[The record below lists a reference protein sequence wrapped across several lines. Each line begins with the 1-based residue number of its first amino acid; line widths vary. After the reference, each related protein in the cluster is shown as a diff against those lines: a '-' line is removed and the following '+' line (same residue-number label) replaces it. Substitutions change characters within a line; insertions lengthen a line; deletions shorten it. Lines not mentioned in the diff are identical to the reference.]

1 MKPDLPRKF
10 EERMQKML
18 GDEFEAYLN
27 SYQNKRQFGLR
38 INPIKITKEELENG
52 SGFHL
57 SPIPWTKTGYFYQE
71 EDQPARHPYYA
82 AGLYYLQE
90 PSAMT
95 PASRLPVEPGERV
108 LDLCAAPGGKA
119 TALGA
124 ALQGQGVL
132 VANDISNARAK
143 ALLKNLELFGISNA
157 FVTNEV
163 PGKLAESF
171 EGFFDKVMV
180 DAPCS
185 GEGMFRKDPEVIKT
199 WDEERPEYFAKLQKD
214 ILMNAVK
221 MLRPGG
227 LLFYS
232 TCTFAPVE
240 NEGSI
245 SWILEQCPEM
255 ELLQME
261 DYEGFSQGN
270 PAWGNGNPELSK
282 CVRIWPHK
290 MKGEGHFMALL
301 KKKEDAPGRPVKIGN
316 VAKLDKKSRK
326 IVEEFFENCKWKPN
340 WDRTESRGEKVYMVP
355 ELPEKINGIHFLR
368 NGLYMGELKKD
379 RFEPSQQLAMTLH
392 ASQYAG
398 ILSFSPEDERI
409 HRYLKGETIL
419 IENSEATCEKGWVLV
434 CVDHFSL
441 GWGKLVNGV
450 LKNKYWGGW
459 RKN

>member
-1 MKPDLPRKF
+1 MRQELPEAF
-10 EERMQKML
+10 ENRMREML
-18 GDEFEAYLN
+18 GEEYQEYLD
-27 SYQNKRQFGLR
+27 SYQDTRQYGLR
-38 INPIKITKEELENG
+38 VNPLKTTGEELEANT
-52 SGFHL
+52 SFHL
-57 SPIPWTKTGYFYQE
+57 HSIPWVKNGYFYAE
-71 EDQPARHPYYA
+71 EDQPSCHPYYT

-95 PASRLPVEPGERV
+95 PASRLSVKPGDRV

-124 ALQGQGVL
+124 ALQGEGVL

-157 FVTNEV
+157 FVTNEI

-171 EGFFDKVMV
+171 AGFFDKVLV

-185 GEGMFRKDPEVIKT
+185 GEGMFRKDPAVIKT
-199 WDEERPEYFAKLQKD
+199 WEEDRPEYFAKLQKD
-214 ILMNAVK
+214 ILKNAVK

-227 LLFYS
+227 ELLYS

-245 SWILEQCPEM
+245 SWMLENFPEM
-255 ELLQME
+255 ELLE
-261 DYEGFSQGN
+261 IEPYEGFAPGCPQ
-270 PAWGNGNPELSK
+270 WGNGNPELSK

-290 MKGEGHFMALL
+290 MNGEGHFLALAR
-301 KKKEDAPGRPVKIGN
+301 KSEDVLPERIVIRKTERP
-316 VAKLDKKSRK
+316 DKKSRQ
-326 IVEEFFENCKWKPN
+326 ILQAFFEDCSWKPD
-340 WDRTESRGEKVYMVP
+340 WERVEIRGDKVYQVP
-355 ELPEKINGIHFLR
+355 ELPEKLQGIHFLR
-368 NGLYMGELKKD
+368 NGLYMGDMKKD

-392 ASQYAG
+392 ARQYTG
-398 ILSFSPEDERI
+398 VLRLKPEDERVE
-409 HRYLKGETIL
+409 RYLRGETIL
-419 IENSEATCEKGWVLV
+419 VEKEETTRQKGWILV
-434 CVDHFSL
+434 CVDEYSL

-450 LKNKYWGGW
+450 LKNKYSSGW